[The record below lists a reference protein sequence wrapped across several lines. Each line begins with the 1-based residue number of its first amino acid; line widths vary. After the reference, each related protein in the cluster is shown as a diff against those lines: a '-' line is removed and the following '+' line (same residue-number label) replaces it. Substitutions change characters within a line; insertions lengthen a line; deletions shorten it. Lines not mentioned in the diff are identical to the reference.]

1 MVELVASYDPSRRV
15 TDKRV
20 LAAMRKVPRH
30 LFVPEPLTGQAYADS
45 PLPIGEDQ
53 TISQPFIVGYMTQM
67 LELKPTEKVL

>member
-20 LAAMRKVPRH
+20 LAAMRKVLRH
-30 LFVPEPLTGQAYADS
+30 LFVPEPLTGQAHADS